1 MHTFTA
7 VALAAATEEP
17 LPIGLTGGVVLI
29 ASLLVTAAWLL
40 YLYR

>member
-1 MHTFTA
+1 VTPTQTA
-7 VALAAATEEP
+7 TLLQSGEP
-17 LPIGLTGGVVLI
+17 LPIGLTGAVVLV